1 MLNIE
6 KYKEEILKE
15 YNKRLENTDEG
26 RYSEQLANAIFDV
39 FCCDKYKREKE
50 NVAEW
55 AFREYK
61 EPIHP
66 ILTEEEK
73 KIILNIIDAFK
84 PFGKELTHINKR
96 TCNITKAYLQF
107 LYSDG
112 DSIVALSFVE
122 CKKFKGMEVDKL
134 YTLQELDL

>member
-39 FCCDKYKREKE
+39 FCCDKYKREK

-55 AFREYK
+55 AFREY
-61 EPIHP
+61 EGS
-66 ILTEEEK
+66 ILSQEGKDFLKQLIAPFSLTQVINVNIDREFYYLRVNFVEGHIDFPRGVFEK
-73 KIILNIIDAFK
+73 KWGLFAHLD
-84 PFGKELTHINKR
+84 P
-96 TCNITKAYLQF
+96 
-107 LYSDG
+107 D
-112 DSIVALSFVE
+112 V
-122 CKKFKGMEVDKL
+122 L
-134 YTLQELDL
+134 YTLEELEL

>member
-15 YNKRLENTDEG
+15 YNNKLENLDEG

-55 AFREYK
+55 AFREYE
-61 EPIHP
+61 EPK
-66 ILTEEEK
+66 LSDE
-73 KIILNIIDAFK
+73 A
-84 PFGKELTHINKR
+84 
-96 TCNITKAYLQF
+96 KAYLKT
-107 LYSDG
+107 
-112 DSIVALSFVE
+112 IIKPVE
-122 CKKFKGMEVDKL
+122 CVAIHKISDYNVGTYKLYFFIKDGSITIKFKTDTKL
-134 YTLQELDL
+134 YEYFKDMELNKSYTLKELDL

>member
-55 AFREYK
+55 AFREYE
-61 EPIHP
+61 EPNS
-66 ILTEEEK
+66 ILTKE
-73 KIILNIIDAFK
+73 
-84 PFGKELTHINKR
+84 GKEFLR
-96 TCNITKAYLQF
+96 MMVADFNIYDIEYILKEEDENNVNNYLKSK
-107 LYSDG
+107 YN
-112 DSIVALSFVE
+112 
-122 CKKFKGMEVDKL
+122 
-134 YTLQELDL
+134 

>member
-61 EPIHP
+61 EPI
-66 ILTEEEK
+66 LTDEEK
-73 KIILNIIDAFK
+73 IIIKDIVKVFE
-84 PFGKELTHINKR
+84 PFGKELSYISKTSWCRDSGKCYLYFKYEDDSSGTPSIN
-96 TCNITKAYLQF
+96 
-107 LYSDG
+107 SDE
-112 DSIVALSFVE
+112 LFV
-122 CKKFKGMEVDKL
+122 GMELDKS
-134 YTLQELDL
+134 YTLEELGL

>member
-55 AFREYK
+55 AFREYE
-61 EPIHP
+61 EPNS
-66 ILTEEEK
+66 ILTKE
-73 KIILNIIDAFK
+73 
-84 PFGKELTHINKR
+84 GKEFLRMMIADFNIYDIEYILKEEDENKVNNYLMINLRNGHVTTIYEK
-96 TCNITKAYLQF
+96 NSK
-107 LYSDG
+107 
-112 DSIVALSFVE
+112 E
-122 CKKFKGMEVDKL
+122 CMLLKNMGNRQR
-134 YTLQELDL
+134 YTAKELGL